1 MALVAFGALSM
12 DEAVTKLSYTPSR
25 MLGLLNKGHFSE
37 GADAD
42 VTIVNPGTGK
52 ASMSLVAGEMIMLN
66 GRAIGKGGTWLVLED
81 GKDAA
86 VASGLPYEVMN
97 LENSRLY
104 ENWS

>member
-1 MALVAFGALSM
+1 
-12 DEAVTKLSYTPSR
+12 

-52 ASMSLVAGEMIMLN
+52 ASMSLVAGELIMLN
-66 GRAIGKGGTWLVLED
+66 GRAIGRGGTWLVLEN

-86 VASGLPYEVMN
+86 TASGLPYEVIN

-104 ENWS
+104 EGWN